1 MMAIPGFSYTFYFY
15 LIYIK
20 TNLQKTSNLGI
31 MKTITC
37 DDLIEKLRVGHATF
51 RLLNALEPSAAMT
64 AQIPHSLN
72 IIKEEEILLL
82 LKKDEE
88 IVVYCTD
95 HICNKSIVM
104 YYQLEGL
111 GYKNVFRYPG
121 GIREWVSI
129 GQELEDISA

>member
-1 MMAIPGFSYTFYFY
+1 
-15 LIYIK
+15 
-20 TNLQKTSNLGI
+20 

-37 DDLIEKLRVGHATF
+37 DELIIKLSVDYTSF
-51 RLLNALEPSAAMT
+51 RLLNALEPSPVMT

-72 IIKEEEILLL
+72 ILKEEEILLR

-88 IVVYCTD
+88 IIVYCTD

-104 YYQLEGL
+104 YYRLEGL

>member
-1 MMAIPGFSYTFYFY
+1 
-15 LIYIK
+15 
-20 TNLQKTSNLGI
+20 
-31 MKTITC
+31 MKTITS
-37 DDLIEKLRVGHATF
+37 DELIEKLSMDYTSF
-51 RLLNALEPSAAMT
+51 RLLNALEPSPAMT
-64 AQIPHSLN
+64 GQIPHSLN
-72 IIKEEEILLL
+72 IIKEEEILLR
-82 LKKDEE
+82 LKKNEE

-104 YYQLEGL
+104 YYQLESM

>member
-1 MMAIPGFSYTFYFY
+1 
-15 LIYIK
+15 
-20 TNLQKTSNLGI
+20 

-37 DDLIEKLRVGHATF
+37 DDLIERLKVDYTSF
-51 RLLNALEPSAAMT
+51 RLLNALELSPAMT

-72 IIKEEEILLL
+72 ILKEDEILVQLR
-82 LKKDEE
+82 KDEE

-95 HICNKSIVM
+95 HICNRSIVM
-104 YYQLEGL
+104 YYQLEDL

-121 GIREWVSI
+121 GIREWVNN

>member
-1 MMAIPGFSYTFYFY
+1 M
-15 LIYIK
+15 K
-20 TNLQKTSNLGI
+20 TLNQWK

-37 DDLIEKLRVGHATF
+37 DDLIEKLRVDYTSF
-51 RLLNALEPSAAMT
+51 RLLNALEPSPAMT

-72 IIKEEEILLL
+72 IIKEEEILLQV
-82 LKKDEE
+82 KKDEE

-121 GIREWVSI
+121 GIREWVTI
-129 GQELEDISA
+129 GQDLEDISA